1 MNVPK
6 VSRGEKTRAGLFVHK
21 FVKFHISERET
32 VVLLSM
38 TGFGDARNQNERLS
52 VAVEVRTVN
61 NRYLKLMIRCPDA
74 YAALEGDI
82 EKLVRNTIS
91 RGTVSAAVRINRLGV
106 ESQYQIN
113 REVLQ
118 SYWRQLN
125 QVAESLHATV
135 HPQLDHLLPLPGVIS
150 EETGTLTDPHDDWP
164 LIRQTLEAALGKLSE
179 FRSTEGDSML
189 RDLRLNAGIITE
201 QLMQVAEMAP
211 QVVSSF
217 RDRLLDRVQELLQA
231 SDVSVDSSDL
241 IREVSIFS
249 ERCDIN
255 EEITRLRSHLEQF
268 EAFLQGDNSQGR
280 KLEFLSQEIFREVN
294 TIGAKA
300 NNVTIAHCVVEMKSA
315 VEKIREVL
323 QNVE

>member
-1 MNVPK
+1 
-6 VSRGEKTRAGLFVHK
+6 
-21 FVKFHISERET
+21 
-32 VVLLSM
+32 M

-52 VAVEVRTVN
+52 VGVEVRTVN

-74 YAALEGDI
+74 YAALEGEI
-82 EKLVRNTIS
+82 EKVVRESIS
-91 RGTVSAAVRINRLGV
+91 RGTFSATIRVDRVGV
-106 ESQYQIN
+106 ENQYQIN

-125 QVAESLHATV
+125 QAAESLHASV
-135 HPQLDHLLPLPGVIS
+135 HPQLENLLQLPGVIS
-150 EETGTLTDPHDDWP
+150 EETFSSIDPHDDWP
-164 LIRQTLEAALGKLSE
+164 LIKSTLEEALGKLTD
-179 FRSTEGDSML
+179 FRKTEGESML
-189 RDLRLNAGIITE
+189 RDLRLNAGIIAE
-201 QLMQVAEMAP
+201 QLQQVTETVP
-211 QVVSSF
+211 LVVSNF
-217 RDRLLDRVQELLQA
+217 RDRLLERVRELLETT
-231 SDVSVDSSDL
+231 DVSVDSSDL

-268 EAFLQGDNSQGR
+268 EAFLQGESSQGR
-280 KLEFLSQEIFREVN
+280 KLEFLSQEMFREIN

-300 NNVTIAHCVVEMKSA
+300 NNVTIAHSVVEMKSA

>member
-1 MNVPK
+1 
-6 VSRGEKTRAGLFVHK
+6 
-21 FVKFHISERET
+21 
-32 VVLLSM
+32 M

-52 VAVEVRTVN
+52 VGVEVRTVN

-74 YAALEGDI
+74 YAALEGEI
-82 EKLVRNTIS
+82 EKVVRESIS
-91 RGTVSAAVRINRLGV
+91 RGTFSTTIRVDRVGVENQYHINRD
-106 ESQYQIN
+106 
-113 REVLQ
+113 VLQ

-125 QVAESLHATV
+125 QAAEALHASV
-135 HPQLDHLLPLPGVIS
+135 HPQLEKLLELPGVIT
-150 EETGTLTDPHDDWP
+150 EETLSTINPHDDWP
-164 LIRQTLEAALGKLSE
+164 LIKEALIAALAKLTE
-179 FRSTEGDSML
+179 FRKTEGESML
-189 RDLRLNAGIITE
+189 RDLRLNAGIISE
-201 QLMQVAEMAP
+201 QLQQVTESVP
-211 QVVSSF
+211 QVVANF
-217 RDRLLDRVQELLQA
+217 RDRLLDRVRELLET

-268 EAFLQGDNSQGR
+268 ETFLQGESSQGR
-280 KLEFLSQEIFREVN
+280 KLEFLSQEMFREIN

-300 NNVTIAHCVVEMKSA
+300 NNVAIAHCVVEMKSA

>member
-1 MNVPK
+1 
-6 VSRGEKTRAGLFVHK
+6 
-21 FVKFHISERET
+21 
-32 VVLLSM
+32 
-38 TGFGDARNQNERLS
+38 LS

-74 YAALEGDI
+74 YAALEGEI
-82 EKLVRNTIS
+82 EKLARDTIS
-91 RGTVSAAVRINRLGV
+91 RGTVSATIRVDRLGV
-106 ESQYQIN
+106 ENQYQVN

-118 SYWRQLN
+118 NYWRQLN

-135 HPQLDHLLPLPGVIS
+135 HPQLDHLLVLPGVIS
-150 EETGTLTDPHDDWP
+150 EETPTQIDPHADWP

-179 FRSTEGDSML
+179 FRLTEGESML
-189 RDLRLNAGIITE
+189 RDLRLNAGIISE
-201 QLMQVAEMAP
+201 QLVQVTEMAP

-217 RDRLLDRVQELLQA
+217 RDRLLERVKELLA
-231 SDVSVDSSDL
+231 TSDVTVDSSDV
-241 IREVSIFS
+241 IREVSIYS

-255 EEITRLRSHLEQF
+255 EEIMRLRSHLEQF
-268 EAFLQGDNSQGR
+268 EAFLQGESSQGR
-280 KLEFLSQEIFREVN
+280 KLEFLSQEIFREIN

-300 NNVTIAHCVVEMKSA
+300 NNVTIAHAVVEMKSA

>member
-1 MNVPK
+1 MGPHQLE
-6 VSRGEKTRAGLFVHK
+6 S
-21 FVKFHISERET
+21 ET

-52 VAVEVRTVN
+52 VGVEVRTVN

-74 YAALEGDI
+74 YAALEGEI
-82 EKLVRNTIS
+82 ETVVRSAVS
-91 RGTVSAAVRINRLGV
+91 RGTLSATIRV
-106 ESQYQIN
+106 ERVGAENQYQIN

-118 SYWRQLN
+118 SYWKQLS
-125 QVAESLHATV
+125 QAAESMHAAV
-135 HPQLDHLLPLPGVIS
+135 HPQFDTLLALPGVIS
-150 EETGTLTDPHDDWP
+150 EETFSQIDPHDDWP
-164 LIRQTLEAALGKLSE
+164 IIQETLEAALAKLTE
-179 FRSTEGDSML
+179 FRSTEGESML
-189 RDLRLNAGIITE
+189 RDLRLNAAIISE
-201 QLMQVAEMAP
+201 QLVRVAELAP
-211 QVVSSF
+211 QVVASF
-217 RDRLLDRVQELLQA
+217 RDRLLDRVRELLETT
-231 SDVSVDSSDL
+231 DVGVDSSDL

-268 EAFLQGDNSQGR
+268 EAFLQGESSQGR
-280 KLEFLSQEIFREVN
+280 KLEFLSQEMFREVN

-300 NNVTIAHCVVEMKSA
+300 NNVVIAHCVVEMKSA

>member
-1 MNVPK
+1 M
-6 VSRGEKTRAGLFVHK
+6 
-21 FVKFHISERET
+21 
-32 VVLLSM
+32 LLSM

-74 YAALEGDI
+74 YAALEGEI
-82 EKLVRNTIS
+82 EQIVRNTVS
-91 RGTVSAAVRINRLGV
+91 RGTVSAAIRVDRAGAEN
-106 ESQYQIN
+106 QYQIN
-113 REVLQ
+113 RDVLQ

-125 QVAESLHATV
+125 QIAESLHATV
-135 HPQLDHLLPLPGVIS
+135 HPPLESLLALPGVVG
-150 EETGTLTDPHDDWP
+150 EDAYTQTDPHHDWP
-164 LIRQTLEAALGKLSE
+164 IIKRTLDAALARLTE
-179 FRSTEGDSML
+179 FRSTEGESML
-189 RDLRLNAGIITE
+189 RDLRLNAGIISE
-201 QLMQVAEMAP
+201 QLALVAELAP
-211 QVVSSF
+211 QVVAGF
-217 RDRLLDRVQELLQA
+217 RDRLLERVKELLSA
-231 SDVSVDSSDL
+231 SDVSVNSSDL

-268 EAFLQGDNSQGR
+268 EVFLKGDTSQGR
-280 KLEFLSQEIFREVN
+280 KLEFLSQEMFREVN

-300 NNVTIAHCVVEMKSA
+300 NNVPIAHAVVEMKSA